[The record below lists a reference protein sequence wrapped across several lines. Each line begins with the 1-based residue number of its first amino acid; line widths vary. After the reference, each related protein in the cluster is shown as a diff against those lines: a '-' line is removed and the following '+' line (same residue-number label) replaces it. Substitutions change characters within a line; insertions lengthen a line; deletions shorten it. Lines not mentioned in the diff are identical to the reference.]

1 MTVSGEHHPEHRV
14 VTVPATGDVEREEFG
29 ARQIERKAETASAAL
44 AAQAEA
50 AVKARFVMAMQRPRN
65 IDLVR
70 VKLLAACKRPMFAEN
85 AIYSKPVGREK
96 NENGEW
102 VEKFAEGL
110 NIRFAEEA
118 VRVLGNAMTET
129 STLYDDPKKRIIR
142 VSATDLETNVVH
154 YKDLTV
160 EKTVERRYLKKGQQS
175 LGMRLNSYGDQVHLV
190 EATEDDLAK
199 KEGGLASKAMRDKI
213 LMLIPSDIKEECKA
227 QIYATQADKDAK
239 DPEAAKRAVLDAFAS
254 RGILPD
260 QLSEFVG
267 HDMTALTPAELQK
280 LRAIYS
286 AINDGEATWADV
298 IEQKRDFEKEKAE
311 KDKKK
316 EGNGTVPAAGGKT
329 SLTEVAAAARAK
341 REGKTPGGT
350 TPAPAAAGPP
360 PGHPA
365 SADND
370 PPDDTRGDDPMLD
383 GMPGH
388 PRRR

>member
-1 MTVSGEHHPEHRV
+1 MTVSGDHHPEPRV
-14 VTVPATGDVEREEFG
+14 IAVPGTGDIEREEFG
-29 ARQIERKAETASAAL
+29 ARQLERKAETASAAL

-50 AVKARFVMAMQRPRN
+50 AVKARFVMAIQRPRN

-70 VKLLAACKRPMFAEN
+70 VKLLAACKRPIFAEN

-96 NENGEW
+96 NEETGEW
-102 VEKFAEGL
+102 EQKFAEGL

-129 STLYDDPKKRIIR
+129 ATLYDDSKKRIIR
-142 VSATDLETNVVH
+142 VSATDLETNVCH
-154 YKDLTV
+154 FKDITV

-175 LGMRLNSYGDQVHLV
+175 LGTRLNSYGDPVHLV

-254 RGILPD
+254 RGILPN
-260 QLSEFVG
+260 QLAEFVG

-316 EGNGTVPAAGGKT
+316 EAGAKPPT
-329 SLTEVAAAARAK
+329 NLTEVAAAARAK
-341 REGKTPGGT
+341 REAKAGGSN
-350 TPAPAAAGPP
+350 TPAPAPP
-360 PGHPA
+360 EGDEAPE
-365 SADND
+365 
-370 PPDDTRGDDPMLD
+370 DTRGDDPALD
-383 GMPGH
+383 GQPGH